1 MTPSAVIRKI
11 LSDLSTPAS
20 FRRDWYGWATNQ
32 LAHITLGVILA
43 ALLSFANFM
52 TIGEFA
58 YKGILFAMVAVLFAA
73 QQGKQWTLKPWDTFE
88 DFVFTVV
95 YGAGTVIIMFD
106 EVEPGS
112 PLIQTNII
120 NIAPICAIV
129 ATHLFVGSVIRAAR
143 EVKYGTD
150 QH

>member
-1 MTPSAVIRKI
+1 MTLAAVTRKI
-11 LSDLSTPAS
+11 LIDLSSPS
-20 FRRDWYGWATNQ
+20 NFRKDWYGWSTNQ

-58 YKGILFAMVAVLFAA
+58 YKGVLFAIVA
-73 QQGKQWTLKPWDTFE
+73 AAFAIQQGKQWKDRPWDTVE
-88 DFVFTVV
+88 DFVFVVV
-95 YGAGTVIIMFD
+95 YGAGTVIVMFD
-106 EVEPGS
+106 EVSAGS
-112 PLIQTNII
+112 PFIQTNIL

-129 ATHLFVGSVIRAAR
+129 STHLFVGSVIRAAR
-143 EVKYGTD
+143 EVKYGTE